1 MSEVLYELV
10 IHGVVGE
17 AVLIDLEGFEVVSVR
32 NGETT
37 LRGWVVDQS
46 FLMGTLDRVA
56 RFGLELTSVAPVP
69 R

>member
-1 MSEVLYELV
+1 MTQILYELA
-10 IHGVVGE
+10 IHGVIGE

-46 FLMGTLDRVA
+46 FLMGILDRVA
-56 RFGLELTSVAPVP
+56 RFGLELTSVAPVT